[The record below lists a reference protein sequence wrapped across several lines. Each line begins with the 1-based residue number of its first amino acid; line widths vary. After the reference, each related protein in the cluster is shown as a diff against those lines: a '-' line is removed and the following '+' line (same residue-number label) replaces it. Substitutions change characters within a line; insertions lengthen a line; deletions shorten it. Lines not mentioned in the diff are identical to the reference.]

1 MTLEILDGEF
11 AIAQLEDFAEINW
24 QQPFVF
30 ASHTDDE
37 YSLVCP
43 VELLPANCRNVSAGW
58 RSLRVAGQLDFA
70 LTGVLAGIANVL
82 AAAQIS
88 IFSVSTFNTDYILV
102 RSENLLRAVQVLKF
116 AGYNLSF
123 SAFKLIIRRFSE
135 DDAIAVAELIGRNF
149 REVNCRDYP
158 ADEMARLQAYY
169 SPEKIIELARSGHFS
184 VACSGQSVIGSGLA
198 SPVTDH
204 AGEYELQ
211 AIFVNPDWQGCGAG
225 KMMID
230 NLEQACRRQGAQKI
244 VLDASITAAGFYERL
259 GFVYSGGQPSLDENG
274 LYRMEK
280 ILL

>member
-1 MTLEILDGEF
+1 MTLELLDGEF
-11 AIAQLEDFAEINW
+11 AVAKLDDFSEINW
-24 QQPFVF
+24 QNPFVF
-30 ASHTDDE
+30 VARTDDE

-43 VELLPANCRNVSAGW
+43 VELLPAHCRTVSAGW
-58 RSLRVAGQLDFA
+58 RGLRVAGQLDFA

-82 AAAQIS
+82 AAQIS
-88 IFSVSTFNTDYILV
+88 IFAVSTFNTDYILV
-102 RSENLLRAVQVLKF
+102 RSDKLIRAVQALKL

-123 SAFKLIIRRFSE
+123 SALKLNIRRFSE
-135 DDAIAVAELIGRNF
+135 DDAGAVAELIRRNF

-158 ADEMARLQAYY
+158 ADEMVRLQAYY
-169 SPEKIIELARSGHFS
+169 SPEKIIDLARSGLFF
-184 VACSGQSVIGSGLA
+184 VTCSGQSVIGSGLA
-198 SPVTDH
+198 GPLTDH

-230 NLEQACRRQGAQKI
+230 YLEQSCCQQGAHKI
-244 VLDASITAAGFYERL
+244 VLDASITAAGFYENL
-259 GFVYSGGQPSLDENG
+259 GFAYSGGQPSLDENG